1 MEKRDTNDTRRPYWS
16 LAGGREGLREWH
28 RRRFEFETEDSGSSV
43 ATVYIDGAH
52 LRLSVGDANNSRA
65 VVLTA
70 AEARQ
75 LAGILRAAAVTV
87 ADAKTEVDG

>member
-1 MEKRDTNDTRRPYWS
+1 MAQTKIRI
-16 LAGGREGLREWH
+16 
-28 RRRFEFETEDSGSSV
+28 ETEDSGSSV
-43 ATVYIDGAH
+43 ATVYIEGAH

-65 VVLTA
+65 VVLSA

-87 ADAKTEVDG
+87 ADAEAEVNG